1 MPWEKPSL
9 IILKIPRRNKLPN
22 KNKFHLLISFLILII
37 CQEIFHV
44 YIPNSCTTSLE
55 AFCLCICLN
64 VGICSLILKICL
76 AGCGRLATFHLLV
89 GRDSCL
95 FRWYALSN
103 LNSFTL
109 IPPYNIIP
117 SSLNG
122 KCNNC
127 QTNRSAVLLF
137 VLSPSKKKY
146 KTPGNSRIFLVL
158 LFVSLSVLLCFKQ
171 DLSSSLKL
179 CCVVFVHLF
188 PCFLENFNDE
198 CLTGAK
204 NVLVFSRFR
213 WVFCRLLEFWSR
225 QRQLKTTKKKWE
237 KVLSCRFCCW
247 RQRSWWLLY
256 FFLLLLFIPHVFKFY
271 ADGWLGRRLKFESL
285 NFDVRFLFFWCRCI
299 QGREKGNK
307 I

>member
-1 MPWEKPSL
+1 MNLNKGPYLCLEKKNL
-9 IILKIPRRNKLPN
+9 LKIPRRNKLPN

-137 VLSPSKKKY
+137 VLSPSKKKKKN
-146 KTPGNSRIFLVL
+146 KTPGNSRIFLVM

-213 WVFCRLLEFWSR
+213 WVFLPSSWVPKQTEATQDDEEEVGKSIILPVLLLETEVLMIAVFFSFTIIYSSR
-225 QRQLKTTKKKWE
+225 FQILCRWLVRQTT
-237 KVLSCRFCCW
+237 
-247 RQRSWWLLY
+247 
-256 FFLLLLFIPHVFKFY
+256 
-271 ADGWLGRRLKFESL
+271 
-285 NFDVRFLFFWCRCI
+285 
-299 QGREKGNK
+299 
-307 I
+307 